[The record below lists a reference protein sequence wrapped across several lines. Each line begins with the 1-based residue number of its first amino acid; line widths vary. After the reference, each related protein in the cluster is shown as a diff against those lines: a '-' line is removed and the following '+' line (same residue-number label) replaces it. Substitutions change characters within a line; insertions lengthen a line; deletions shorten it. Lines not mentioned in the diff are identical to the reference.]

1 MGFLRMLLYISLIT
15 NSFSLQNRVYKTS
28 KLPQT
33 DLKVISA
40 QQTAMVSKHWFNK
53 IMTEFFQ
60 KQQDE
65 NENSK
70 VSQLE
75 LARRQR
81 NALEDFSHNYILKNI
96 NTLESYF
103 QSSMK
108 DKYLYLAWVPEEVN
122 TQSQKDILSLIVCD
136 KEENQS
142 HPQENKLILKCI
154 ITNPSWSGE
163 NIESIELKKCLYALE
178 SKEYKLDIT
187 EFYKEPSNTRFKL
200 DWSLE

>member
-53 IMTEFFQ
+53 IMTDFFQ

-65 NENSK
+65 SENSK

-81 NALEDFSHNYILKNI
+81 NALEDFSQNYILKNI

-122 TQSQKDILSLIVCD
+122 TKSQKDILALIVCD
-136 KEENQS
+136 KEDNQS
-142 HPQENKLILKCI
+142 DPKENKLILKCI

-200 DWSLE
+200 DWSLQ

>member
-1 MGFLRMLLYISLIT
+1 MKFLKVLMHISLIIT
-15 NSFSLQNRVYKTS
+15 GSFSLQNRIYKTS

-40 QQTAMVSKHWFNK
+40 QQTSMVSKHWFNK
-53 IMTEFFQ
+53 IMTDFFE
-60 KQQDE
+60 KQEKASE
-65 NENSK
+65 NERISK
-70 VSQLE
+70 LE

-81 NALEDFSHNYILKNI
+81 NALEDFSQNYILKNI

-103 QSSMK
+103 QSPMK
-108 DKYLYLAWVPEEVN
+108 DKYLYLAWVPEEIN
-122 TQSQKDILSLIVCD
+122 TKSQKDILALIVCN
-136 KEENQS
+136 KEEDQS
-142 HPQENKLILKCI
+142 EEEKKLVLKCI

-187 EFYKEPSNTRFKL
+187 EFYKEPSNIRFKL
-200 DWSLE
+200 DWSL